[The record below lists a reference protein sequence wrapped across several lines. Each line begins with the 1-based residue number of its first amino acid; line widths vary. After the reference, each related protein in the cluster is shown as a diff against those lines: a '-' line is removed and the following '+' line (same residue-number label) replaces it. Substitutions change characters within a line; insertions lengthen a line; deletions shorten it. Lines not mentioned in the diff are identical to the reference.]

1 MKNHLADRFRRTSS
15 YEVTLPTE
23 KVGRIRRGFSLE
35 VSSLETDTII
45 NRIQNEQ
52 LKEVIHKIKKEN
64 ENLRLEN
71 LLYSRYLRR
80 VNSSNIIETF
90 DQYASEDEII
100 QKELYI
106 NSNEN
111 SFRTKL
117 PKIAR
122 RLSMEKKS
130 TGTSNATSLW
140 NKLITSSSDA
150 MNAARL
156 LRIEKEKLSI
166 AAYEIEHTRLDWERM
181 KASSVLELDQLDVL
195 LRTAESD
202 EINEEKLNN
211 YLEKHI
217 HKFQHNFSK
226 DNLNNKRLTVSTDIL
241 INRINKQIRA
251 QERFIDFLNMETA
264 SAQVRI
270 RMVDAYMQDLDNLH
284 EKMDEIDINFV
295 RTKQTNYLDSYKMLE
310 RQFTMNK
317 SSQYPLIRYLQE
329 WKKKLSKQEQLIIND
344 QHKYELI
351 EIYLEQL
358 NHEISSIKYENE
370 LILNENNFLK
380 KQIADIK
387 KVPTI
392 TEYAYTIQQT
402 KKLKHEI
409 DIWTERVNIAEYIG

>member
-1 MKNHLADRFRRTSS
+1 
-15 YEVTLPTE
+15 
-23 KVGRIRRGFSLE
+23 
-35 VSSLETDTII
+35 
-45 NRIQNEQ
+45 
-52 LKEVIHKIKKEN
+52 
-64 ENLRLEN
+64 
-71 LLYSRYLRR
+71 
-80 VNSSNIIETF
+80 
-90 DQYASEDEII
+90 
-100 QKELYI
+100 
-106 NSNEN
+106 
-111 SFRTKL
+111 
-117 PKIAR
+117 
-122 RLSMEKKS
+122 
-130 TGTSNATSLW
+130 
-140 NKLITSSSDA
+140 
-150 MNAARL
+150 
-156 LRIEKEKLSI
+156 
-166 AAYEIEHTRLDWERM
+166 
-181 KASSVLELDQLDVL
+181 
-195 LRTAESD
+195 
-202 EINEEKLNN
+202 
-211 YLEKHI
+211 
-217 HKFQHNFSK
+217 K

-409 DIWTERVNIAEYIG
+409 DIWTERVNIAEVSFHIRIKSNLFFVKYNLKGIL